1 MIEKKVS
8 GLADWATISVHV
20 NSIEDYIRKM
30 MQYKKDYTQDIQI
43 ELNDII
49 DIFAEARER
58 AVNAI
63 IAEADKEEA

>member
-1 MIEKKVS
+1 
-8 GLADWATISVHV
+8 
-20 NSIEDYIRKM
+20 M